1 MQSVNSVFRF
11 LKDNGYDE
19 VAADIATTYGRAY
32 RRRKYMVMSEA
43 QESMYVSNLYN
54 KNIFTKDRNFL
65 VDLTFNKGYLYA
77 PSLMQRIRTD
87 IRKRTPREYWKNDIN
102 GNLRHI
108 IDYGNFQNIQSEY
121 EFYLDRNNIREKE
134 NNMRWCE

>member
-1 MQSVNSVFRF
+1 
-11 LKDNGYDE
+11 
-19 VAADIATTYGRAY
+19 
-32 RRRKYMVMSEA
+32 MVMSEA

-65 VDLTFNKGYLYA
+65 VDLTFNKGYLYS

-108 IDYGNFQNIQSEY
+108 IDYGNFQNLQSEY
-121 EFYLDRNNIREKE
+121 EFYLDRNNIMERE
-134 NNMRWCE
+134 NNKHWCE